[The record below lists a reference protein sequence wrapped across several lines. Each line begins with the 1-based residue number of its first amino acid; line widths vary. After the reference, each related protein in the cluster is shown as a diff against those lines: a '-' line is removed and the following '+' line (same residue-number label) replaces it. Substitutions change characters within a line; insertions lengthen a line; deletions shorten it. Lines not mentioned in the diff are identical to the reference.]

1 MRTLALYRLFAL
13 IGACLVFLPTVSSA
27 QNALGTSTSS
37 KSSPVT
43 INLCQPIFHNNQFAT
58 PSASN
63 PNSWLASQSNGMQ
76 IQFTNESN
84 KVADLINFE
93 VRSNGVQFVI
103 RDVGKFSPGV
113 TIDHNFRNSAGQAF
127 VLPAFIPPNVKC
139 HVASVRFTD
148 GTVWPVKHA
157 SSSLA
162 LSANP
167 TSVSM
172 SLDTDSSLVMVS
184 TTGTVGGFTETN
196 NCDGIAAIAVAT
208 TAQRAAV
215 YNIRPLGKGACTLH
229 VSDEGRTVDVPINV
243 Q

>member
-1 MRTLALYRLFAL
+1 MLYRLLALGGIVFAF
-13 IGACLVFLPTVSSA
+13 IPVGSPA
-27 QNALGTSTSS
+27 QNALGSSTSS
-37 KSSPVT
+37 KASPVT
-43 INLCQPIFHNNQFAT
+43 INLCQPIINNNQLST

-63 PNSWLASQSNGMQ
+63 VNSWLAAQSSGMQ

-84 KVADLINFE
+84 KVADLINFD

-103 RDVGKFSPGV
+103 RDVGTFSPGV
-113 TIDHNFRNSAGQAF
+113 TIDHRFRNSQGQAF

-148 GTVWPVKHA
+148 GTVWPAKNVA
-157 SSSLA
+157 SASTLR
-162 LSANP
+162 ANP
-167 TSVSM
+167 TSISM
-172 SLDTDSSLVMVS
+172 SLDMDSSLVMIS

-208 TAQRAAV
+208 TGQQAAV